1 MSARHRFA
9 ALIAALGLAAG
20 AAALPVAA
28 QQSGGSAN
36 SAAGAPIEVS
46 DEKLAVVA
54 EVMAE
59 IEQIRDRYRSEIE
72 NTDDPEQ
79 QQQLI
84 REGNRE
90 MAATVEETPDISV
103 EELNA
108 VLEAASVDDELRAR
122 LDEEIQKHDG

>member
-9 ALIAALGLAAG
+9 AFIAALGLAAG
-20 AAALPVAA
+20 VAALPVAA

-36 SAAGAPIEVS
+36 SAAAEPVEVS

-54 EVMAE
+54 EVMSE

-72 NTDDPEQ
+72 NTEDPEE

-90 MAATVEETPDISV
+90 MAATVQETPDITV
-103 EELNA
+103 DELNA
-108 VLEAASVDDELRAR
+108 VLEAASVDDDLRAR
-122 LDEEIQKHDG
+122 LDEEIQKHDD